1 MSRAIRAVAR
11 HRVACRATFASPFH
25 RGVSWETWS
34 SRRRWST
41 VSSPPP
47 ADVPVVIVGGGP
59 VGLTLSILLSRLGV
73 DSQLVERR
81 AAPTAHPQAHFV
93 NTRTREIF
101 RPMLGLDD
109 AVARAQPP
117 LEDWRHFIYSTRMLG
132 GVELGRVDHFD
143 EKGSERGSVEISPTS
158 VAHLSQHRLEP
169 MLLARAL
176 EAHPRGAAG
185 ISLRT
190 ECVGFTQDDA
200 GVTAELR
207 FDDADDARDDT
218 VDGEVH
224 RRSPF
229 TRASSLRGA
238 FLVAADGAGGGA
250 RSRLGVSVT
259 GSPAMQHLVN
269 VHFTSPK
276 LANALRAAGRT
287 AMLYFVFNPDVVA
300 VVVAHDVTED
310 GAGDF
315 VAQIP
320 FFPPTQSLAEDFGA
334 SRCAALVRRAIGD
347 DVDVDDVSIR
357 SVRAWTMGATVAD
370 RFAEGRVFLA
380 GDAAHAFPPAGG
392 FGMNTGVQDA
402 HNLAW
407 KLAAAVLGRGG
418 AFPDVAKLAASYD
431 AERRPVAIGNARVS
445 VRNFKQ
451 VLRVPAAIGL
461 EPAAADA
468 LRVGVETTEALVAS
482 ATEALLSPLTRPF
495 GVSSSTSTE
504 SQKNV
509 AKSAKSATRDAARR
523 ALAAGLALGRA
534 QCGALL
540 ETDNAVGNARRAAV
554 ARLCGASDGT
564 LRLRFPAEDL
574 GFVYGQNED
583 GEEDGRSEKKN
594 EPPRFTSA
602 ESAGIVGDAARVVPP
617 GTLAPGA
624 RLPHARLRL
633 KNVAGL
639 ENADASTL
647 DLVECVVA
655 DAFVHGASG
664 SGSSQKASRS
674 HGDAPKTDRAPTFA
688 VLVSASAVRN
698 NPETL
703 AALVAWADAV
713 AAACPAGARLRLA
726 LIGTEAEATAAAA
739 NGANGA
745 SAFAE
750 GSDVASLR
758 VAAVDRDGAWARA
771 AGANAV
777 LARPDGH
784 VAWIGAWGG
793 GTADVERELR
803 RALGRDAPT

>member
-1 MSRAIRAVAR
+1 MSRAMRALAR
-11 HRVACRATFASPFH
+11 HPVACRAAFASPFGT
-25 RGVSWETWS
+25 RRVSRETTTWW
-34 SRRRWST
+34 SRRSWST
-41 VSSPPP
+41 ASGSPP

-59 VGLTLSILLSRLGV
+59 VGLTMSILLSRLGV

-143 EKGSERGSVEISPTS
+143 EKGSERGYVEISPTS

-176 EAHPRGAAG
+176 DAHPRGAAG

-200 GVTAELR
+200 GVTAELAS
-207 FDDADDARDDT
+207 FDHHDR
-218 VDGEVH
+218 DGEVDVEVVSKN
-224 RRSPF
+224 RSPF
-229 TRASSLRGA
+229 TRSTSSLRGA
-238 FLVAADGAGGGA
+238 FLVAADGAGGDA
-250 RSRLGVSVT
+250 RARLGVSVT

-276 LANALRAAGRT
+276 LADALRAAGRA

-310 GAGDF
+310 GGGDF

-347 DVDVDDVSIR
+347 DADVDDVSIR

-407 KLAAAVLGRGG
+407 KLAAAALGRGG

-482 ATEALLSPLTRPF
+482 ATEALLSPLMSPF
-495 GVSSSTSTE
+495 GVSSSSHR
-504 SQKNV
+504 SLDV
-509 AKSAKSATRDAARR
+509 AKSASRDAARR

-554 ARLCGASDGT
+554 ARLCGAADGT

-574 GFVYGQNED
+574 GFVYGQSED
-583 GEEDGRSEKKN
+583 IRSES
-594 EPPRFTSA
+594 PRFASV

-617 GTLAPGA
+617 GTLALGA

-664 SGSSQKASRS
+664 SFRTDSRS
-674 HGDAPKTDRAPTFA
+674 SGDDATDRAPTFA
-688 VLVSASAVRN
+688 VLVSASAERYD
-698 NPETL
+698 PETL

-726 LIGTEAEATAAAA
+726 LIGTEAEATAAVA
-739 NGANGA
+739 NGAN
-745 SAFAE
+745 AFAE
-750 GSDVASLR
+750 VSDVVSLR

-793 GTADVERELR
+793 GTADVDRALR

>member
-1 MSRAIRAVAR
+1 M
-11 HRVACRATFASPFH
+11 
-25 RGVSWETWS
+25 
-34 SRRRWST
+34 
-41 VSSPPP
+41 
-47 ADVPVVIVGGGP
+47 IVGGGP

-276 LANALRAAGRT
+276 LANALRAAGRA

-451 VLRVPAAIGL
+451 VLRVPAALGL

-574 GFVYGQNED
+574 GFVYGQSD
-583 GEEDGRSEKKN
+583 HDCSEN
-594 EPPRFTSA
+594 EPPRFTGA
-602 ESAGIVGDAARVVPP
+602 ESAGIVGDAARVAPP

-633 KNVAGL
+633 VNVAGL

-664 SGSSQKASRS
+664 SGSSRTASASRS

-688 VLVSASAVRN
+688 VLVSASTVRN

-758 VAAVDRDGAWARA
+758 VAAVDRDGAWRARR
-771 AGANAV
+771 
-777 LARPDGH
+777 ARTRCWRGQT
-784 VAWIGAWGG
+784 GTSRGSGRGG
-793 GTADVERELR
+793 GGR
-803 RALGRDAPT
+803 RTSNASCVARWGATRRRDRRDGISIFNVF

>member
-1 MSRAIRAVAR
+1 MIEMVKSTANESRA
-11 HRVACRATFASPFH
+11 
-25 RGVSWETWS
+25 
-34 SRRRWST
+34 RRRFAARSWWRRT
-41 VSSPPP
+41 AP
-47 ADVPVVIVGGGP
+47 A
-59 VGLTLSILLSRLGV
+59 
-73 DSQLVERR
+73 
-81 AAPTAHPQAHFV
+81 AA
-93 NTRTREIF
+93 
-101 RPMLGLDD
+101 
-109 AVARAQPP
+109 ARA
-117 LEDWRHFIYSTRMLG
+117 
-132 GVELGRVDHFD
+132 
-143 EKGSERGSVEISPTS
+143 
-158 VAHLSQHRLEP
+158 
-169 MLLARAL
+169 
-176 EAHPRGAAG
+176 
-185 ISLRT
+185 
-190 ECVGFTQDDA
+190 
-200 GVTAELR
+200 
-207 FDDADDARDDT
+207 
-218 VDGEVH
+218 
-224 RRSPF
+224 
-229 TRASSLRGA
+229 
-238 FLVAADGAGGGA
+238 
-250 RSRLGVSVT
+250 RLGVSVT

-276 LANALRAAGRT
+276 LADALRAAGRA

-300 VVVAHDVTED
+300 VVVAHDVTE
-310 GAGDF
+310 GGGGDF

-407 KLAAAVLGRGG
+407 KLAAAALGRGG

-451 VLRVPAAIGL
+451 VLRVPSAIGL

-482 ATEALLSPLTRPF
+482 ATEALLSPLMRPF
-495 GVSSSTSTE
+495 GVSSSSG
-504 SQKNV
+504 SLDA
-509 AKSAKSATRDAARR
+509 AKSASRDAARR

-554 ARLCGASDGT
+554 ARLCDAADGT

-574 GFVYGQNED
+574 GFVYGTSED
-583 GEEDGRSEKKN
+583 GGS
-594 EPPRFTSA
+594 EPPRFA
-602 ESAGIVGDAARVVPP
+602 NREEVESAGIVGDAARVVPP
-617 GTLAPGA
+617 GTLALGA

-655 DAFVHGASG
+655 DAFVSACASG
-664 SGSSQKASRS
+664 SSRTASRS
-674 HGDAPKTDRAPTFA
+674 FGDTTDRAPTFA
-688 VLVSASAVRN
+688 VLVSASAERYDR
-698 NPETL
+698 ESL

-713 AAACPAGARLRLA
+713 RRRAPRARVCAWRSSGRRRRRQRRWRTA
-726 LIGTEAEATAAAA
+726 RTRSPRFPTSSASASRRSTATARGRARRARTRCWRGRTGTSRGSGRGGGGRRPSTA
-739 NGANGA
+739 RCVARWGATHRR
-745 SAFAE
+745 
-750 GSDVASLR
+750 DR
-758 VAAVDRDGAWARA
+758 RDGISIFS
-771 AGANAV
+771 
-777 LARPDGH
+777 L
-784 VAWIGAWGG
+784 
-793 GTADVERELR
+793 
-803 RALGRDAPT
+803 

>member
-176 EAHPRGAAG
+176 DAHPRGAAG

-200 GVTAELR
+200 GVTAELASS
-207 FDDADDARDDT
+207 FDDDRD
-218 VDGEVH
+218 DGEVDVEVV
-224 RRSPF
+224 RSPF
-229 TRASSLRGA
+229 TQKKKTSSLRGA

-250 RSRLGVSVT
+250 RARLGVSVT

-276 LANALRAAGRT
+276 LADALRAAGRA

-300 VVVAHDVTED
+300 VVVAHDVTE
-310 GAGDF
+310 GGGGDF

-407 KLAAAVLGRGG
+407 KLAAAALGRGG

-451 VLRVPAAIGL
+451 VLRVPSAIGL

-468 LRVGVETTEALVAS
+468 LRVGVETTEALVGS
-482 ATEALLSPLTRPF
+482 ATEALLSPLMRPF
-495 GVSSSTSTE
+495 GVSSSSG
-504 SQKNV
+504 SLDA
-509 AKSAKSATRDAARR
+509 AKSASRDAARR

-554 ARLCGASDGT
+554 ARLCGAADGT

-574 GFVYGQNED
+574 GFVYGTSED
-583 GEEDGRSEKKN
+583 GGS
-594 EPPRFTSA
+594 EPPRFA
-602 ESAGIVGDAARVVPP
+602 NREEVESAGIVGDAARVVPP
-617 GTLAPGA
+617 GTLALGA

-655 DAFVHGASG
+655 DAFVSARASG
-664 SGSSQKASRS
+664 SSRTASRS
-674 HGDAPKTDRAPTFA
+674 FGDTTDRAPTFA
-688 VLVSASAVRN
+688 VLVSASAERYDR
-698 NPETL
+698 ESL

-726 LIGTEAEATAAAA
+726 LIGTEAEATAAVAD
-739 NGANGA
+739 GAN
-745 SAFAE
+745 AFAE
-750 GSDVASLR
+750 VSDVVSLR

-793 GTADVERELR
+793 GTADVDRALR

>member
-276 LANALRAAGRT
+276 LANALRAAGRA

-574 GFVYGQNED
+574 GFVYGQSD
-583 GEEDGRSEKKN
+583 HDCSEN
-594 EPPRFTSA
+594 EPPRFTGA
-602 ESAGIVGDAARVVPP
+602 ESAGIVGDAARVAPP
-617 GTLAPGA
+617 GTLALGA

-633 KNVAGL
+633 VNVAGL

-664 SGSSQKASRS
+664 SGSSRTASASRS

>member
-143 EKGSERGSVEISPTS
+143 EKGSEPFSKGSVEISPTS

-176 EAHPRGAAG
+176 DAHPRGAAG

-200 GVTAELR
+200 GVTAELAS
-207 FDDADDARDDT
+207 FDHHDR
-218 VDGEVH
+218 DGEVDVEVVSKN
-224 RRSPF
+224 RSPF
-229 TRASSLRGA
+229 TRSTSSLRGA

-250 RSRLGVSVT
+250 RARLGVSVS

-276 LANALRAAGRT
+276 LASLLRAAGRA

-300 VVVAHDVTED
+300 VVVAHDVTE
-310 GAGDF
+310 GGGGDF

-407 KLAAAVLGRGG
+407 KLAAAALGRGG

-451 VLRVPAAIGL
+451 VLRVPSAIGL

-482 ATEALLSPLTRPF
+482 ATEALLSPLMRPF
-495 GVSSSTSTE
+495 GVSSSSG
-504 SQKNV
+504 SLDV
-509 AKSAKSATRDAARR
+509 AKSASRDAARR
-523 ALAAGLALGRA
+523 ALAAGLAMGRA

-554 ARLCGASDGT
+554 ARLCGAADGT

-574 GFVYGQNED
+574 GFVYGTS
-583 GEEDGRSEKKN
+583 EDGRSE
-594 EPPRFTSA
+594 PPRFA
-602 ESAGIVGDAARVVPP
+602 NRKKVESAGIVGDAARVVPP
-617 GTLAPGA
+617 GTLALGA

-655 DAFVHGASG
+655 DAFVSACASG
-664 SGSSQKASRS
+664 SSRTASRS
-674 HGDAPKTDRAPTFA
+674 FGDTTDRAPTFA
-688 VLVSASAVRN
+688 VLVSASAERYDR
-698 NPETL
+698 ESL

-726 LIGTEAEATAAAA
+726 LIGTEAEATAAVA
-739 NGANGA
+739 NGAN
-745 SAFAE
+745 AFAE
-750 GSDVASLR
+750 VSDVVSLR

-793 GTADVERELR
+793 GTADVDRALR